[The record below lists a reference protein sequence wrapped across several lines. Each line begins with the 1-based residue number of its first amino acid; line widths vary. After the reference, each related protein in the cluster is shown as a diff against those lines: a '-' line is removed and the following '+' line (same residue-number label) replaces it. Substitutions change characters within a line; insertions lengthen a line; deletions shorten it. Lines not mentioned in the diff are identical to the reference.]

1 MCMGPEVIFF
11 VDEIP
16 LKNVDRFKYLGSFVT
31 KDCKL
36 QVELTS
42 RIQAT
47 SSAFGRLRHRVF
59 DNRDLTISNKI
70 AVYKQCLLP
79 ILLYGSE
86 TWTLYSY
93 EIRQL
98 RTFQQ
103 RHLRSIMKIK
113 WDDYVSN
120 EQVLSRANIDDI
132 EILLAKSR
140 LRWLGHVGRMED
152 VRAAKMI
159 LFGELEHGLRSVGR
173 PKLRFKDNCKQL
185 LKRTDLL
192 DWNVVAKNRSLWRS
206 KIKAV
211 CESLNVLRKERY
223 QRKKERRKR

>member
-1 MCMGPEVIFF
+1 
-11 VDEIP
+11 
-16 LKNVDRFKYLGSFVT
+16 
-31 KDCKL
+31 
-36 QVELTS
+36 
-42 RIQAT
+42 
-47 SSAFGRLRHRVF
+47 
-59 DNRDLTISNKI
+59 
-70 AVYKQCLLP
+70 
-79 ILLYGSE
+79 
-86 TWTLYSY
+86 
-93 EIRQL
+93 
-98 RTFQQ
+98 
-103 RHLRSIMKIK
+103 MKIK

-185 LKRTDLL
+185 LKRIDLL

>member
-1 MCMGPEVIFF
+1 
-11 VDEIP
+11 
-16 LKNVDRFKYLGSFVT
+16 
-31 KDCKL
+31 
-36 QVELTS
+36 
-42 RIQAT
+42 
-47 SSAFGRLRHRVF
+47 
-59 DNRDLTISNKI
+59 
-70 AVYKQCLLP
+70 
-79 ILLYGSE
+79 
-86 TWTLYSY
+86 
-93 EIRQL
+93 
-98 RTFQQ
+98 
-103 RHLRSIMKIK
+103 MKIK

-140 LRWLGHVGRMED
+140 LRWLGHVSRMED

-185 LKRTDLL
+185 LKRIDLL

-211 CESLNVLRKERY
+211 CESLNVLRMERY
-223 QRKKERRKR
+223 QRKKEGRKR